1 MDEFD
6 RILESEFCKATMWM
20 RTDGKTRGSS
30 SRSFATQTTTYLIPL
45 LFKFEKTPLG
55 IFVFLA
61 ALIIAAATNS
71 PVPACIGWDFKITGH
86 PAAKADAVSPPA
98 VEYAKGKLLAPKTK
112 TGPIGINIFLKSGFG
127 TGFLSGMEVSID
139 TSWKFPSVRSFAK
152 LLSWLTVLFN
162 SALHLA
168 SGSPVS
174 EQYTFTISSVINSSS
189 SEIWFKNFD
198 LSNDDTCLNILN
210 ASLASLVDFQ
220 FQYH

>member
-1 MDEFD
+1 
-6 RILESEFCKATMWM
+6 
-20 RTDGKTRGSS
+20 
-30 SRSFATQTTTYLIPL
+30 
-45 LFKFEKTPLG
+45 
-55 IFVFLA
+55 
-61 ALIIAAATNS
+61 
-71 PVPACIGWDFKITGH
+71 
-86 PAAKADAVSPPA
+86 
-98 VEYAKGKLLAPKTK
+98 
-112 TGPIGINIFLKSGFG
+112 
-127 TGFLSGMEVSID
+127 MEVSID

-210 ASLASLVDFQ
+210 ASLASLVDFSISISLASKNVMLFLGQ
-220 FQYH
+220 PNNTKKYYLNLFYLHLFKYILDKQYLYFEFATNLLSNLHEIYVNILGL